1 MANNRIIN
9 MDIKQILRLYDEGK
23 SQRFIS
29 RELKLHRNAVHKY
42 IVLCKGMDKPL
53 SELLE
58 LDDGSFNKLFPLK
71 VAAKSDQQIELENYL
86 KSCTNEHKHV
96 GFTVENLFQD
106 YVSLYPDGLCRSQ
119 FYMHYNVMYKAPKG
133 SLKIDHCYGQK
144 LFIDFTGKHLHI
156 VDKATGELMAVE
168 VFVGILPASQY
179 VFVKAVMS
187 QSLTDFTLATTSCLD
202 YIGGVPQSITTDNLK
217 AAVNKASKTE
227 PVLNK
232 SFKDLAHHYRT
243 TITPTR
249 AYSPKDKAMVE
260 GAVRIVYC
268 SIFYKL
274 RHRLFYD
281 LDSLN
286 NAISEELATLN
297 TRKLSNREVSRHDQF
312 IEEQKTLKPLPIS
325 PFTLWDYKQVR
336 VQKMG
341 YIFCSKYKNYYSIPY
356 RFIGKQIQIRT
367 NATCLQAC
375 YEGDI
380 IATHLLNRKPG
391 VYTTIKEHLHSDNQF
406 YAQWSPMFFADM
418 AKKIGDYTEQYVSKM
433 IAESEYPET
442 SYRSALA
449 IINLKRLYCVQRI
462 EAACKLA
469 MDYAKKN
476 CGVLQTILEN
486 NRDSIPTQ
494 THHVPSASSIIH
506 ANVRGTA
513 YYSTI
518 N

>member
-1 MANNRIIN
+1 MANKRIIN
-9 MDIKQILRLYDEGK
+9 MDIKQIFRLYNEGK

-29 RELKLHRNAVHKY
+29 RELKLHRNAVNKY
-42 IVLCKGMDKPL
+42 ILLYKEMDKPL
-53 SELLE
+53 NELLE

-71 VAAKSDQQIELENYL
+71 VATKSAQQLELEHYL
-86 KSCTNEHKHV
+86 KSNAYEHKYV
-96 GFTVENLFQD
+96 GFTIENHFQD
-106 YVSLYPDGLCRSQ
+106 YVALYPDGLCRSQ
-119 FYMHYNVMYKAPKG
+119 FYTHYNTIFKSSKG

-144 LFIDFTGKHLHI
+144 LFIDFAGKHLHI
-156 VDKATGELMAVE
+156 IDKATGALMPVE
-168 VFVGILPASQY
+168 VFIGILPASQY
-179 VFVKAVMS
+179 IFVKAVMS
-187 QSLTDFTLATTSCLD
+187 QSLADFSMATTSCLD
-202 YIGGVPQSITTDNLK
+202 YIGGVPQSITTDNLR
-217 AAVNKASKTE
+217 AAVNKSSKTE

-243 TITPTR
+243 SITPTR

-260 GAVRIVYC
+260 GSVRIVYC

-274 RHRLFYD
+274 RHRQFYD
-281 LDSLN
+281 LASLN
-286 NAISEELATLN
+286 SAISQELAKLN
-297 TRKLSNREVSRHDQF
+297 TRKLSNREVSRQDQF
-312 IEEQKTLKPLPIS
+312 IEEQKTLKPLPIN
-325 PFTLWDYKQVR
+325 PFTLWDYKQVK

-341 YIFCSKYKNYYSIPY
+341 YVLCSKYKNYYSIPY

-391 VYTTIKEHLHSDNQF
+391 EYTTIKEHLHSDNQF

-418 AKKIGDYTEQYVSKM
+418 AKKIGEYTEQYVSKM

-442 SYRSALA
+442 AYKSALA
-449 IINLKRLYCVQRI
+449 IINLRRLYCVQRI

-469 MDYAKKN
+469 MNYAKKN

-486 NRDSIPTQ
+486 NRDSTATQ
-494 THHVPSASSIIH
+494 THDIPPATSIIH

-513 YYSTI
+513 YYSSI